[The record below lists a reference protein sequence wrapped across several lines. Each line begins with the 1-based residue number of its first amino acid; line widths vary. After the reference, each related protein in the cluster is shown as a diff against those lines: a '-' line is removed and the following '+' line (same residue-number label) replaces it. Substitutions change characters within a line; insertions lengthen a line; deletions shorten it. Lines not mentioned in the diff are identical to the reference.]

1 MFKDDSLSNI
11 GKRIKEERRRKGLS
25 LQELGKLS
33 GVTAGLLSKIENF
46 RAVASLPV
54 LFNIAKSLE
63 VKMSELVEDVKN
75 DKEFSFLL
83 IRNNEGIIEERED
96 SVGLVYESLIHQD
109 IGNINFRTNIVRVM
123 PNTYREPIA
132 TDAMESIYV
141 VSGSVT
147 YGIGDNEIL
156 LNQGDTFYFDGSF
169 PHSVRNDLEVE
180 AVLFKIYLL
189 KLNGA

>member
-1 MFKDDSLSNI
+1 MLKDDSLSNI
-11 GKRIKEERRRKGLS
+11 GKRIKEVRKRKELS

-54 LFNIAKSLE
+54 LFNIAKALE
-63 VKMSELVEDVKN
+63 VKMSDLVEDVEN
-75 DKEFSFLL
+75 DKEFSFIL
-83 IRNNEGIIEERED
+83 IKNSEGIIEERED

-109 IGNINFRTNIVRVM
+109 IGNINFRTNIVRVK
-123 PNTYREPIA
+123 PTAFREPIA

-141 VSGSVT
+141 ISGSVT
-147 YGIGDNEIL
+147 YGIGNNEVV

-169 PHSVRNDLEVE
+169 PHSVKNNTEVE

-189 KLNGA
+189 KLDVT